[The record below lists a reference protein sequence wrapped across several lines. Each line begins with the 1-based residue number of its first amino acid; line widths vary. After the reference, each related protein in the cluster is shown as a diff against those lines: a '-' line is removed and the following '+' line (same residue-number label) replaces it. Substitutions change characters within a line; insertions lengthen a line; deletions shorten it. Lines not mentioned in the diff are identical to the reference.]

1 MNEGIC
7 LVDAEMQCSAKE
19 HNFSLVPFF
28 ALTFFTSWA
37 IWAAVLFLPSLRDI
51 SLALFIC
58 IGAYAPTAWGLYFT
72 HRRSGGS
79 GLRHLFA
86 RFLPV
91 RLPIVWVLGAI
102 LLAPLCF
109 TFSAVLVRLFTGRLP
124 GFSLEY
130 LTPQFVL
137 GILALGGPL
146 NEELGWRGFALPRL
160 LQRRSPLVASVGL
173 GAAWAFWHL
182 PLFFIPGATQHGV
195 PLANFVIVVV
205 CFSVFMTAAHLR
217 SRGSMLIAVLFHTS
231 VNISLGMW
239 HFAPNAP
246 TQSYE
251 RWVSFQ
257 VLFLSAMLPWILVAG
272 VILICER
279 RSWFVVSPK

>member
-1 MNEGIC
+1 
-7 LVDAEMQCSAKE
+7 LVDAGMQYSAKE
-19 HNFSLVPFF
+19 HHFSLVPFF

-37 IWAAVLFLPSLRDI
+37 IWAAVLFSPSLREI
-51 SLALFIC
+51 SPSLLIC
-58 IGAYAPTAWGLYFT
+58 IGAYAPTAWGVYFT
-72 HRRSGGS
+72 HRRSGGA

-86 RFLPV
+86 RLLSV
-91 RLPIVWVLGAI
+91 RVPIVWGLGAI

-109 TFSAVLVRLFTGRLP
+109 TFSAVLVGLFTGRLP
-124 GFSLEY
+124 GFSPGY

-160 LQRRSPLVASVGL
+160 LQRRSPLAASVGL
-173 GAAWAFWHL
+173 GVAWAFWHL

-217 SRGSMLIAVLFHTS
+217 SRGSLLIAVAFHTS
-231 VNISLGMW
+231 VNTSLGMW
-239 HFAPNAP
+239 HFAPSAP

-251 RWVSFQ
+251 RWISFQ
-257 VLFLSAMLPWILVAG
+257 VLFFCLMLPWILVAG

-279 RSWFVVSPK
+279 RSWFVGSPR